1 MFKFKSNYSIDNSK
15 IQADYYYSI
24 FQINLFLD
32 YKITEL
38 LENLEF
44 YIEDKEYL
52 KEQIL
57 NQTILFLKDNF
68 LSFVLVH
75 EYEIAKKSGI
85 INKSDEQDEF
95 KKFIVLTSDKEWLE
109 YFFDKYPIIQ
119 LRIEN
124 FINNAIQYLQF
135 LFEKLILDYFSFGL
149 IFGIN
154 TKIKDIKL
162 YLGDLH
168 NGNKYVLRIDFIGD
182 KSLFFKP
189 RNFQNEIFFEKV
201 VTFYNQFDVVNF
213 IIPKS
218 ISKDDYS
225 WVNMLEYVNNFSSK
239 EDIEAFYMNQGKL
252 LFIFHLLG
260 AADIIPDNLIISNN
274 IPGYFD
280 LECLISKPKYIEKE
294 SVTYIFEES
303 VMKIGM
309 LPDWMMNNNFE
320 RDILSSTFFE
330 LNSQI
335 INSKVWK
342 KNESNFEYIDSLEFF
357 SEEKDKHLPLKNNQ
371 YIELSEEL
379 MDKVILGFTDLYT
392 ISIKNNK
399 AIKDF
404 LIANSNFSEHKFRII
419 LHPTSLYSLLY
430 REINIPE
437 YLQNSTEIDSVIENL
452 VEITKTDNYLIDEKT
467 LIQSIKNQLFDLD
480 IPYYWFNSKGVIY
493 DGKNNII
500 SNDSKF
506 NPSEFIID
514 RLENLTD
521 SNLKFQIEIIKKSC
535 AFALEMKGLHLG
547 KNEFLNT
554 EQDILLKTGEGIN
567 KVNVIKLKLLNS
579 AIKIGDTLNSNLFQV
594 KDKINWVSKV
604 RDPADGRY
612 NISLLNYDLYDG
624 QSGVALFYLYLHKYT
639 KNNTYKENALK
650 IFNQIGVATDSM
662 IKSGYYNNV
671 SEDYL
676 NNFPVSPYSHLMSF
690 IYLSTHVKEVLGDEC
705 VNWKVINII
714 FDQII
719 LILPKVKNCDYL
731 MGLSGLIDFLINLK
745 KEITTSDLIY
755 KIDEI
760 ITMSLNIIC
769 EEAVVNSNYASWI
782 FNDFGNESKNK
793 LGGFSHGTAG
803 ISYVLFKASEHLNDI
818 YLNKFAKL
826 ALNFDRSFY
835 DKNINGW
842 LDKRDLGETF
852 DSSSWC
858 HGSGGIGLG
867 RLLTKQ
873 YYKDNLLAREIN
885 IAKSNLINKGFSGNQ
900 CICHGD
906 FGNLEILKSL
916 NNDLETDTFIWNYL
930 DKLCDDFN
938 INKKFNCGDGG
949 QIELLGLFMG
959 YSGFGYQ
966 MLRFYDWEN
975 TPSVLCLE
983 TPNSLNYELHQKKF

>member
-335 INSKVWK
+335 IKSKVWK